1 MRAPSG
7 DQMRDRV
14 RPQMPQLR
22 MGLRMRDRVGNLT
35 ELCRKIWRSK
45 KLVVYLTIIKKYKHM
60 TKQQA
65 ASLIEVLQ
73 LSLDYSDHMWD
84 NKESHAKI
92 VGYLQGTLKGTINEL
107 KEIAK

>member
-1 MRAPSG
+1 
-7 DQMRDRV
+7 
-14 RPQMPQLR
+14 
-22 MGLRMRDRVGNLT
+22 
-35 ELCRKIWRSK
+35 
-45 KLVVYLTIIKKYKHM
+45 M

-107 KEIAK
+107 KGIAE